1 MPLEEY
7 QRKRKFAETPEPSG
21 REHAHAEGHSFVVQK
36 HDATRLHYDFRLEWN
51 GVLLSWAVPKGPS
64 LNPRDKRLAVRT
76 EDHPL
81 DYATFEGIIPEGNYG
96 AGTVIVWDRGT
107 WELEGKGTA
116 DEQIARGDLKFRVE
130 GRKLHGSFALVH
142 TGRRSDDPKQQKNWL
157 LIKHRDEA
165 ADETWDINQL
175 GESVLSGRTIEE
187 VAEGHAAHQTN
198 PGELP
203 GAREAAMPSRIE
215 PNLATLTREP
225 FSAPDWIYEL
235 KWDGM
240 RILAWVRDGRV
251 ELRSR
256 NDRVV
261 TSQFPELAVLPE
273 RLAAKR
279 AIVDGEAVVLDEEGR
294 PSFGLMQQRMNVAR
308 PSAELVEAA
317 PVVLYLFDLLYCDGF
332 DLCASPLIERKRLL
346 KRILNAEPPVRFSDH
361 VAGQG
366 EELYRLASE
375 RGLEGVI
382 AKQAN
387 SPYRGGRGSNWL
399 KLKVTR
405 EVDAV
410 IGGYT
415 APRGGRERF
424 GALLL
429 GLYDG
434 GKLRYIGSVG
444 TGFNE
449 RNQPPLWEKLQKL
462 VRREAPFETPPR
474 TREKQTY
481 VEPRL
486 VACVRFTEWTRD
498 RRLRAPVF
506 LGLRSDKPP
515 RDCRFES
522 EAEAAGEPKPAE
534 DVSELAEID
543 SEIAARAAAQKKK
556 RGPAKK
562 TARKRAAPAK
572 R

>member
-21 REHAHAEGHSFVVQK
+21 AEPPHGKGNSFVVQK
-36 HDATRLHYDFRLEWN
+36 HDASRLHYDFRLEAN

-81 DYATFEGIIPEGNYG
+81 DYASFEGIIPEGNYG

-107 WELEGKGTA
+107 WQLEGGGTV
-116 DEQIARGDLKFRVE
+116 DEHMARGDLKFHLD

-142 TGRRSDDPKQQKNWL
+142 TGRRSSDPKQQKNWL

-165 ADETWDINQL
+165 ADEKWNIEEH
-175 GESVLSGRTIEE
+175 GESVLSGRTIEQ
-187 VAEGHAAHQTN
+187 VARDEAARETN
-198 PGELP
+198 PAELP
-203 GAREAAMPSRIE
+203 GAREASMPARIE
-215 PNLATLTREP
+215 PNLAQLTREP
-225 FSAPDWIYEL
+225 FSAPDWLYEL

-240 RILAWVRDGRV
+240 RILAWVRDGRL

-256 NDRVV
+256 NNNVV
-261 TSQFPELAVLPE
+261 TSQFPELAVLPR
-273 RLAAKR
+273 RLAAKQ

-294 PSFGLMQQRMNVAR
+294 PNFGLMQQRMNVAH
-308 PSAELVEAA
+308 PPAELVRSA
-317 PVVLYLFDLLYCDGF
+317 PVVLYLFDLLYWDGY
-332 DLCASPLIERKRLL
+332 DLRNVPLIERKRLL
-346 KRILNAEPPVRFSDH
+346 RRILEAEPPVRFSDH
-361 VAGQG
+361 VAGEG

-382 AKQAN
+382 AKQAH

-449 RNQPPLWEKLQKL
+449 RNAPPLWQQMQKL
-462 VRREAPFETPPR
+462 VRQDAPFAERPR
-474 TREKQTY
+474 TRERQTY
-481 VEPRL
+481 VEPKL
-486 VACVRFTEWTRD
+486 VAMVKFTEWTRD
-498 RRLRAPVF
+498 KRLRAPVF
-506 LGLRSDKPP
+506 LGIRPDKKPEECLLQTEMP
-515 RDCRFES
+515 ET
-522 EAEAAGEPKPAE
+522 ALAAPAE
-534 DVSELAEID
+534 EKRAPATKK
-543 SEIAARAAAQKKK
+543 AARNRQAGKSE
-556 RGPAKK
+556 PAKMERK
-562 TARKRAAPAK
+562 RTASKRAAKK